1 MVRRATAMAAGYDSS
16 TATPRLR
23 SGPNGMSRREMRNIQ
38 RRRILAAAVVTVEEL
53 GYPRMTV
60 AQVIARARV
69 SRKAFYDIFG
79 DREDCFLAACEHA
92 LSVAI
97 LFAREAYEGE
107 PDWREGTRSALAR
120 LLVFIEEDP
129 SLARLLIVESV
140 AAGAKVQ
147 RRRVEVLGQLARAID
162 QGRPVNNRGSYPSP
176 LAGEGVVG
184 GVLAVLQAR
193 LLQEREERLT
203 DLLGPL
209 MSIIVLPYLGARAAR
224 REVDRPGC
232 PPLPQREPPHQPASA
247 KESLEG
253 LNMRVTYRSVRV
265 LAVIAQYPGACN
277 REVADRS
284 GIIDQGQVSKLL
296 ARLARLNFAE
306 NLGQQ
311 AGAPNAWRL
320 TPLGAKLERATRLR
334 DPKIAT

>member
-1 MVRRATAMAAGYDSS
+1 MAAGYGSS

-23 SGPNGMSRREMRNIQ
+23 SGPNGMPRGHVRNVQ
-38 RRRILAAAVVTVEEL
+38 RGRILAAAVVTVEEL
-53 GYPRMTV
+53 GYARMTV

-69 SRKAFYDIFG
+69 SRKAFYDVFAG
-79 DREDCFLAACEHA
+79 REDCFLAVFEHA
-92 LSVAI
+92 LSEASRR
-97 LFAREAYEGE
+97 ARAAYESERGWREA
-107 PDWREGTRSALAR
+107 TRSALAQ
-120 LLVFIEEDP
+120 LLVFVEQDR

-140 AAGAKVQ
+140 AAGVKVQQRRVDVLNELAKV
-147 RRRVEVLGQLARAID
+147 ID
-162 QGRPVNNRGSYPSP
+162 QGRLVNNRGSYPSP
-176 LAGEGVVG
+176 LTGEGVVG

-232 PPLPQREPPHQPASA
+232 PPLPQRQPPDQPASA
-247 KESLEG
+247 KESLKG

-265 LAVIAQYPGACN
+265 LVVIAQHPGVCN
-277 REVADRS
+277 REVADLS

-296 ARLARLNFAE
+296 GRLARLNLAE

-311 AGAPNAWRL
+311 ARAPNAWRL

-334 DPKIAT
+334 NPKIAT